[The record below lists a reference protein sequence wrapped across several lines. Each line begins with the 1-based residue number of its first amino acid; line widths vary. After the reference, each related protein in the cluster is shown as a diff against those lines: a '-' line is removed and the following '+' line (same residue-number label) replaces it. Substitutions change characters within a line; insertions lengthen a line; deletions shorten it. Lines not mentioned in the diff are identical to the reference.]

1 MRKLARTDEPEQ
13 KIAPKTAE
21 KKKPVHVDQT
31 PASRCVILKNMYNQA
46 EYVCQTLCAEY
57 LLTHHCRETEPD
69 WQRELEED
77 VRQECEDKYGHV
89 VHIGLALDNNDGEIY
104 IKFDRVQGGENAIR
118 GLNGRYFGGRMIT
131 AQYVVDAVYHMNFPK
146 ATNV

>member
-21 KKKPVHVDQT
+21 KKKPVQVDQP
-31 PASRCVILKNMYNQA
+31 PASRCVLLKNMYNQA
-46 EYVCQTLCAEY
+46 E
-57 LLTHHCRETEPD
+57 ETEPN

-77 VRQECEDKYGHV
+77 VRLECEDKYGHV

-146 ATNV
+146 AANV

>member
-1 MRKLARTDEPEQ
+1 MCRF
-13 KIAPKTAE
+13 
-21 KKKPVHVDQT
+21 
-31 PASRCVILKNMYNQA
+31 
-46 EYVCQTLCAEY
+46 
-57 LLTHHCRETEPD
+57 RETAQD
-69 WQRELEED
+69 WQKELEED
-77 VRQECEDKYGHV
+77 VREECNEKYGMV

-146 ATNV
+146 AANV